1 MYKTTLEDIL
11 KGVQT
16 YRNERLVHLLDKLG
30 YIENFGTGIPRTI
43 EAYLGTGKEP
53 SFYDSENFFIV
64 YLPNLNYNNNSGDQI
79 NDQINDQISDIGLEI
94 LKIIQNNPGI
104 KVQGIYDA
112 IVGSHS
118 NITLDIIRNVIKRE
132 IKRYI
137 VLKGSKKTGGYHI
150 MK

>member
-1 MYKTTLEDIL
+1 M
-11 KGVQT
+11 
-16 YRNERLVHLLDKLG
+16 G

-43 EAYLGTGKEP
+43 EAYSGTGKEP

-64 YLPNLNYNNNSGDQI
+64 YLPNLNYNNNAHDQI

-112 IVGSHS
+112 LIGSHN

-132 IKRYI
+132 IKKHVNLKRAYI
-137 VLKGSKKTGGYHI
+137 FHY
-150 MK
+150 